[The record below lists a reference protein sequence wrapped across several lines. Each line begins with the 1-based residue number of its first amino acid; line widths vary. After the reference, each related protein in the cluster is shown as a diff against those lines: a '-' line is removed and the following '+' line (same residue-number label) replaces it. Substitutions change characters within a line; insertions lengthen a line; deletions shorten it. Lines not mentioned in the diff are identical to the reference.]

1 MLFALFKYASN
12 SVFILFNLGTLCQD
26 GTSYTKAAK
35 KLRSGD
41 FVSDW
46 GHLFICSEKT
56 FLDKEMTQFE

>member
-1 MLFALFKYASN
+1 MFALFKYASN
-12 SVFILFNLGTLCQD
+12 YVFILFNLGTLCQD

-35 KLRSGD
+35 KRRSGD

-56 FLDKEMTQFE
+56 CFGPRNDSI